1 MTTAAG
7 SEAPSGTG
15 LPEAG
20 PVRTSFAEEVALH
33 EGLLR
38 RGTPAS
44 RVAVLGERVVSF
56 GVSVPSTA
64 AYLRRARERGIRTGA
79 RTTGGTG
86 VLHLADDI
94 LWAVV
99 LPRTDPR
106 VGRDFARAY
115 GRLGRG
121 VVRGLAQAGVHAEWL
136 PAFGLTED
144 YCPLSSRGEVLVVD
158 GKVVGAAAQ
167 HLTSSALLHQGSV
180 SWEVDR
186 GEVDRLFAL
195 RPGGP
200 SVHLGGLAGSG
211 KAQGPDALASAIG
224 RALDEEVDGGRPAPT
239 VPSRSPTGTR

>member
-7 SEAPSGTG
+7 SEAPAGPG
-15 LPEAG
+15 PPGAG
-20 PVRTSFAEEVALH
+20 PVRTTFAEEVARH
-33 EGLLR
+33 EALLR
-38 RGTPAS
+38 RGTPAF

-56 GVSVPSTA
+56 GVSVPLTA
-64 AYLRRARERGIRTGA
+64 PYLRRAQEHGIRTGA

-86 VLHLADDI
+86 VLHQAGDI

-115 GRLGRG
+115 DRLGRG
-121 VVRGLAQAGVHAEWL
+121 VVRGLAKAGVHAEWL
-136 PAFGLTED
+136 AAFGLTED
-144 YCPLSSRGEVLVVD
+144 YCPLSSRGEVLVVE
-158 GKVVGAAAQ
+158 GKIVGAAAQ

-180 SWEVDR
+180 SWEIDR

-200 SVHLGGLAGSG
+200 AAHLGGLAGFG
-211 KAQGPDALASAIG
+211 TAGGPEALASAIG
-224 RALDEEVDGGRPAPT
+224 RELDEEVNGDPAAPT
-239 VPSRSPTGTR
+239 APSRSPTGTR